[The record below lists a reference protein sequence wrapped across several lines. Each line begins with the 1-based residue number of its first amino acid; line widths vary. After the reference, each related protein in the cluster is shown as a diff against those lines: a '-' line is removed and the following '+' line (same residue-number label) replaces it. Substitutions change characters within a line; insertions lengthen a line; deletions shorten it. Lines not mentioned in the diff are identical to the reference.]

1 MKLKKWISLFF
12 VAVFVCTTYSGVI
25 VQASATEQNNYGV
38 EYTINTPYEY
48 PIVPGSNEWAGLNS
62 LKEKI
67 EVCAVDESLLEA
79 MTTEALLETVINY
92 PLLINIYAFDTI
104 DEGFASVAEYF
115 PGIEMLLSREDAATC
130 IQAVLEMG
138 SYSIDTE
145 NELVRDGFLEALTS
159 YMDAIQNAP
168 RISTPGGSTL
178 EVYYNLTWASH
189 GTTQAKAQAN
199 HNRLAAAYPNAVEV
213 SGINPAYNCHS
224 YAWYST
230 STSNNCWINNPTPY
244 MTDGSYTRKTSA
256 VVGYKVGWP
265 GTSANPSVPAH
276 SAIVYSVSGGT
287 VKYISKWGYNG
298 VFIHSL
304 SDCPYSGSVSYWN

>member
-1 MKLKKWISLFF
+1 MKKMFSLILAGMMIFSMF
-12 VAVFVCTTYSGVI
+12 TT
-25 VQASATEQNNYGV
+25 AFAAEATYDSTIYTV
-38 EYTINTPYEY
+38 ETSYNFPT
-48 PIVPGSNEWAGLNS
+48 VPGSDEWAELSS
-62 LKEKI
+62 LEEKI
-67 EVCAVDESLLEA
+67 AACAVDESLLEA

-115 PGIEMLLSREDAATC
+115 PGIEILLSREDAATC
-130 IQAVLEMG
+130 IQAVLEKET
-138 SYSIDTE
+138 YSVDTE
-145 NELVRDGFLEALTS
+145 EELVREGFLEALTS

-199 HNRLAAAYPNAVEV
+199 HNRLAAAYPNAVVV

-230 STSNNCWINNPTPY
+230 STSNNCWIDNPTPY

-256 VVGYKVGWP
+256 AVGYKVGWP
-265 GTSANPSVPAH
+265 GTSENPSVPAH